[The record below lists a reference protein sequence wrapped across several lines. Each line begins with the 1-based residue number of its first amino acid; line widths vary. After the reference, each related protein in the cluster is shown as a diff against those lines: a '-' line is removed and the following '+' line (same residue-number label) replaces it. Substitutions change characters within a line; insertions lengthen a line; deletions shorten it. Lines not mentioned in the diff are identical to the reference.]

1 MARAARP
8 RTQQSLYADSDSE
21 PDENSEGE
29 ATPKAKRIAKGKAK
43 KRVSDVY
50 QPDGDSP
57 RPRVP
62 FQAVNLNDDDAE
74 KRKRRRSA
82 KHAAAMA
89 LVDTVETNGNAVPG
103 QPTQDGDTPRAN
115 RHLKQKQQ
123 LLAVADAPVINVPR
137 DVMSSNFEEWMKMA
151 TDNVCETLLLCRTL
165 NAEQRLENQC
175 HKLLEFRT
183 HRLLP

>member
-29 ATPKAKRIAKGKAK
+29 ATPKAKRIAKAKSK

-50 QPDGDSP
+50 QPDGGSSP
-57 RPRVP
+57 RQRVP
-62 FQAVNLNDDDAE
+62 FQAVNMNDDEAE

-82 KHAAAMA
+82 KHAAAIA
-89 LVDTVETNGNAVPG
+89 LVDTVDAEGNALPG
-103 QPTQDGDTPRAN
+103 PSTQDGDTPKAH

-151 TDNVCETLLLCRTL
+151 TDNVSRVLYFLMPLVLTHDP
-165 NAEQRLENQC
+165 EN
-175 HKLLEFRT
+175 
-183 HRLLP
+183 